1 MAIERDINNNYSIH
15 NDGTIGEVH
24 ISDEVVTVIAGL
36 AATEVKGVASL
47 LGDIKNDMVAKQH
60 LRHLTKGCKISV
72 EDGVVNVN
80 LVINVLYG
88 YNIPEVT
95 EAVQERV
102 GSAIETMTGLSVED
116 VAIRIAG
123 VVVPDEE

>member
-1 MAIERDINNNYSIH
+1 MAIEREINNNYSIH
-15 NDGTIGEVH
+15 NDGTIGDVH

-47 LGDIKNDMVAKQH
+47 LGDIKNDAVAKQH
-60 LRHLTKGCKISV
+60 LRHLSKGCKITV
-72 EDGVVNVN
+72 NEGKVNVS

-88 YNIPEVT
+88 YNIPEIT

-102 GSAIETMTGLSVED
+102 GSAIETMTGLGVAD
-116 VAIRIAG
+116 VTIRIADI
-123 VVVPDEE
+123 VVPDEA